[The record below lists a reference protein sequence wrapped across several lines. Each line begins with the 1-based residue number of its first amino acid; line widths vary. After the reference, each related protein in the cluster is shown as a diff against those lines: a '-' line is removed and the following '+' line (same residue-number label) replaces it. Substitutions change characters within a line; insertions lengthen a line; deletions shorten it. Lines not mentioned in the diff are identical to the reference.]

1 MMYSW
6 TELTIYLVVYAFFG
20 WLAEAFYHSLARR
33 RFSNR
38 GLLSMPLILSYGVT
52 FDVLLVLLPTMDSW
66 ALQYLT
72 TLVVAGVVESLTGF
86 WKARLTPKVEWTTP
100 EERLFAGSWRGFLL
114 SLLIAGCYYLTYLV
128 VQPLLMA
135 GLLLVPDLLELVI
148 AITALV
154 LIALDLVV
162 AVLALRGDKPGDYLR
177 QREDNGWRKLA
188 DRVTAGVWRRLDR
201 AYPGIQDCPRE
212 EVYTF
217 AKGLCLDKLIWVFL
231 VSALVGD
238 LVEMLYCGLFDG
250 AWMSRSSVLYG
261 PFSFVWGLGGL
272 LFTVSLQRLAG
283 KHDRYVF
290 LGGFVIGGVFECA
303 CSVFT
308 ELVFGTVF
316 WDYSHMPLNIGGRTN
331 VLFCFFWGA
340 LAVVWVK
347 VIYPPMSAMIERL
360 PAVAGKALTWVIL
373 LFMLCNAAL
382 TVAAMARFDSRSVRP
397 ESANP
402 FEAFLDRQYDDDFMT
417 HRWPNMKVVEKGEEG

>member
-6 TELTIYLVVYAFFG
+6 TELTIYLVIYAFFG
-20 WLAEAFYHSLARR
+20 WLVEAVYHSLRKR

-66 ALQYLT
+66 VLQFLT
-72 TLVVAGVVESLTGF
+72 TLVVSEVVESLVGF
-86 WKARLTPKVEWTTP
+86 LKSRATPKVEWTTQ
-100 EERLFAGSWRGFLL
+100 ENRLFTGNWKGFLL
-114 SLLIAGCYYLTYLV
+114 SVLIAGGFYLTYLM

-135 GLLLVPDLLELVI
+135 GMLLVPDLLELVLAI
-148 AITALV
+148 AALA
-154 LIALDLVV
+154 LIVLDLAV
-162 AVLALRGDKPGDYLR
+162 AILALRGEKPEDYLR
-177 QREDNGWRKLA
+177 YRENSGWRKLA
-188 DRVTAGVWRRLDR
+188 DWVTASVWRRLDR
-201 AYPGIQDCPRE
+201 AYPGIQDAPRE
-212 EVYTF
+212 EAYTF

-231 VSALVGD
+231 VSALIGD
-238 LVEMLYCGLFDG
+238 LIETVYCGLVGG

-283 KHDRYVF
+283 KNDRYVF
-290 LGGFVIGGVFECA
+290 LGGFVIGGVFEYA

-347 VIYPPMSAMIERL
+347 VIYPPMSRLIERL

-373 LFMLCNAAL
+373 LFMVCNAAL
-382 TVAAMARFDSRSVRP
+382 TVAAMARFDSRAVRP
-397 ESANP
+397 ESANA
-402 FEAFLDRQYDDDFMT
+402 FEAFLDRQYDDAFMT
-417 HRWPNMKVVEKGEEG
+417 HRWPNMKVVGQAKEE